1 METPS
6 TPPKPSC
13 PLNSEQYDDPLPN
26 IQDTYVEMTGMTP
39 DSLQDVVDKLGTSCL
54 KRNRSF
60 GSSVDE
66 SSCMG
71 KKLKRNDTLSS
82 TSSFESNKSR
92 VISNEDS
99 KADMETDMV
108 FKPSSPRNQSPNS
121 NHNPTPPPTDPE
133 PKPSTPPK
141 KAPSKHV
148 PTFMEA
154 PYWTFNIQNSKDRSK
169 DKGVKCS
176 QTLALAIKF
185 AFESFIQGA
194 ILQMWGPRDHLGPT
208 FSVPRQHRQL
218 ANKFE
223 KTSEFKDLQKE
234 LFTLCTHPIY
244 PWVEEEY
251 N

>member
-1 METPS
+1 M
-6 TPPKPSC
+6 
-13 PLNSEQYDDPLPN
+13 
-26 IQDTYVEMTGMTP
+26 
-39 DSLQDVVDKLGTSCL
+39 DKLGTSCL

-66 SSCMG
+66 SSYMD
-71 KKLKRNDTLSS
+71 KKLKPNDTLSS

-99 KADMETDMV
+99 KADMETDMIS
-108 FKPSSPRNQSPNS
+108 KPSSPRNQSSNS
-121 NHNPTPPPTDPE
+121 NHNPTPPLPTLNPNLV
-133 PKPSTPPK
+133 PPPK

-154 PYWTFNIQNSKDRSK
+154 PYWTFNVQNSKVKDRSK

-176 QTLALAIKF
+176 QTLALAIKL
-185 AFESFIQGA
+185 AFESFTQGS

-223 KTSEFKDLQKE
+223 K
-234 LFTLCTHPIY
+234 
-244 PWVEEEY
+244 
-251 N
+251 